1 MAPECADAASV
12 PGKNQGKEL
21 MGLRALGE
29 WEVAERGRERREKRE
44 KGKVMLLSEK
54 VEGS

>member
-12 PGKNQGKEL
+12 PGQDQGKEL

-29 WEVAERGRERREKRE
+29 WEAAERGRERREKRD